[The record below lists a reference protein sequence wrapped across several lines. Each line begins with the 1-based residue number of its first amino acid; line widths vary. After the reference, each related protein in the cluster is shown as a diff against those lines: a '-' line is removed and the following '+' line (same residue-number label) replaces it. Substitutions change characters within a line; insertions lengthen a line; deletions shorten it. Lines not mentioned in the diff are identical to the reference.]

1 MRPIFPLFGLL
12 AMAIIS
18 GCTPFGEGTLRKADT
33 PRSETAMIEQQEVV
47 QQEAAPQRKPLDI
60 LTQATIRNYGPVI
73 KTYSKRY
80 GFDWRLILAIIRQE
94 SRFSPQA
101 VSHKGAFGLMQIMPV
116 TGREVSLVLGIENMA
131 LPRNNIRGGIFYL
144 RSMYNRFEAADDA
157 ERLKLSLAA
166 YNAGLGRVYD
176 AQGIAL
182 YFDESPNEWQSV
194 RDALPLLS
202 KRYYTLHR
210 NVWDR
215 GKPRF
220 GWFGDSGETIAYVES
235 IMKYYDEYRL
245 LLN

>member
-1 MRPIFPLFGLL
+1 MRPIFPLLGLFAL
-12 AMAIIS
+12 ALIA
-18 GCTPFGEGTLRKADT
+18 GCTPFGEGILRKGDT
-33 PRSETAMIEQQEVV
+33 SRTEAVAIEQTVEVQEK
-47 QQEAAPQRKPLDI
+47 AAAEKPSLDL
-60 LTQATIRNYGPVI
+60 LTRATIRDYGPVI

-80 GFDWRLILAIIRQE
+80 GFDWRLILALIRQE

-116 TGREVSLVLGIENMA
+116 TCKEVSLVLGIENMA
-131 LPRNNIRGGIFYL
+131 LPQNNIRGGIFYL
-144 RSMYNRFEAADDA
+144 RTMYNRFEAADEA

-176 AQGIAL
+176 AQGVAA
-182 YFDESPNEWQSV
+182 YFNESPYEWRSV

-210 NVWDR
+210 SVWNR
-215 GKPRF
+215 EKPRF
-220 GWFGDSGETIAYVES
+220 GWFGDSEETIAYVES
-235 IMKYYDEYRL
+235 IMEYYDEYRL